1 MTIITIEIE
10 SRQVIGY
17 LQQAPVRINRAMRAA
32 MEDATTLIHREMR
45 TYPPKP
51 AGSRYDRTMTLQAS
65 WFRRISGQGNE
76 ITGEVVSSGNM
87 TGTRDGGSYNRL
99 VQDADRQAAVHRG
112 RWTNTAQ
119 EVQRRTTPTI
129 QRYFDRRLR
138 EEFGR

>member
-1 MTIITIEIE
+1 MTTVTIEIE

-17 LQQAPVRINRAMRAA
+17 LQSAPIRINRAMRAA
-32 MEDATTLIHREMR
+32 MEDATVLIHRQMQ
-45 TYPPKP
+45 TYPPQR
-51 AGSRYDRTMTLQAS
+51 AGSTYKRTNTLRAS

-76 ITGEVVSSGNM
+76 ITGEVVSSGN
-87 TGTRDGGSYNRL
+87 TAPYNRL

-112 RWTNTAQ
+112 HWTNTAQ

>member
-1 MTIITIEIE
+1 MTTVTIEIE

-32 MEDATTLIHREMR
+32 MEDATVLVHREMQ
-45 TYPPKP
+45 TYPPQRT
-51 AGSRYDRTMTLQAS
+51 GSTYKRTNTLRAS

-76 ITGEVVSSGNM
+76 IVGEVVSSGN
-87 TGTRDGGSYNRL
+87 TAPYNRL

>member
-32 MEDATTLIHREMR
+32 MEDATVLIHRQMQ
-45 TYPPKP
+45 TYPPQR
-51 AGSRYDRTMTLQAS
+51 AGSTYKRTNTLRAS
-65 WFRRISGQGNE
+65 WFRHPSGQGNE
-76 ITGEVVSSGNM
+76 ITGEVVSSGD
-87 TGTRDGGSYNRL
+87 TAPYNRL
-99 VQDADRQAAVHRG
+99 VQDADRQAAAHRG

>member
-1 MTIITIEIE
+1 MTTVTIEIE

-32 MEDATTLIHREMR
+32 MEDATVLIHRQMQ
-45 TYPPKP
+45 TYPPQR
-51 AGSRYDRTMTLQAS
+51 AGSTYKRTNTLRAS
-65 WFRRISGQGNE
+65 WFRPPISGQGNE
-76 ITGEVVSSGNM
+76 IVGEVVSSGN
-87 TGTRDGGSYNRL
+87 TAPYNRL
-99 VQDADRQAAVHRG
+99 VQDQTQQASIHRG
-112 RWTNTAQ
+112 RWSNTVQ

>member
-1 MTIITIEIE
+1 
-10 SRQVIGY
+10 

-32 MEDATTLIHREMR
+32 MEDATVLIHRQMQ
-45 TYPPKP
+45 TYPPQRP
-51 AGSRYDRTMTLQAS
+51 GSTYKRTNTLRAS

-76 ITGEVVSSGNM
+76 ITGEVVSSGN
-87 TGTRDGGSYNRL
+87 TAPYNRL

>member
-1 MTIITIEIE
+1 MTTVTIEIE

-32 MEDATTLIHREMR
+32 MEDATVLIHRHMQ
-45 TYPPKP
+45 TYPPQR
-51 AGSRYDRTMTLQAS
+51 AGSTYKRTNTLRAS

-76 ITGEVVSSGNM
+76 ITGEVVSSGN
-87 TGTRDGGSYNRL
+87 TAPYNRL
-99 VQDADRQAAVHRG
+99 VQDQTQQASIHRG
-112 RWTNTAQ
+112 RWSNTVQ

>member
-1 MTIITIEIE
+1 MTTVTIEIE

-32 MEDATTLIHREMR
+32 MEDATVLIHRQMQ
-45 TYPPKP
+45 TYPPQR
-51 AGSRYDRTMTLQAS
+51 AGSTYKRTNTLRAS

-76 ITGEVVSSGNM
+76 ITGEVVSSGN
-87 TGTRDGGSYNRL
+87 TAPYNRL
-99 VQDADRQAAVHRG
+99 VQDQTQQASIHRG
-112 RWTNTAQ
+112 RWGNTAQ

>member
-1 MTIITIEIE
+1 MTTVTIEIE

-32 MEDATTLIHREMR
+32 MEDATVLIHRQMQ
-45 TYPPKP
+45 TYPPQR
-51 AGSRYDRTMTLQAS
+51 AGSTYKRTNTLRAS

-76 ITGEVVSSGNM
+76 ITGEVVSSGN
-87 TGTRDGGSYNRL
+87 TAPYNRL

-112 RWTNTAQ
+112 HWTNTAQ

>member
-1 MTIITIEIE
+1 MTTVTIEIE

-32 MEDATTLIHREMR
+32 MEDATVLIHRQMQ
-45 TYPPKP
+45 TYPPQRT
-51 AGSRYDRTMTLQAS
+51 GSTYKRTNTLRAS
-65 WFRRISGQGNE
+65 WFRPPISGQGNE
-76 ITGEVVSSGNM
+76 ITGEVVSSGN
-87 TGTRDGGSYNRL
+87 TAPYNRL
-99 VQDADRQAAVHRG
+99 VQDQTQQASIHRG
-112 RWTNTAQ
+112 RWSNTVQ

>member
-1 MTIITIEIE
+1 MTTVTIEIE

-17 LQQAPVRINRAMRAA
+17 LQRAPVRINRAMRAA
-32 MEDATTLIHREMR
+32 MEDATVLIHRQMQ
-45 TYPPKP
+45 TYPPQR
-51 AGSRYDRTMTLQAS
+51 AGSMYKRTNTLRAS
-65 WFRRISGQGNE
+65 WLRRISGQGNE
-76 ITGEVVSSGNM
+76 IVGEVVSSGN
-87 TGTRDGGSYNRL
+87 TAPYNRM

-112 RWTNTAQ
+112 HWTNTAQ

>member
-1 MTIITIEIE
+1 MTTVTIEIE

-32 MEDATTLIHREMR
+32 MEDATVLIHRQMQ
-45 TYPPKP
+45 TYPPQR
-51 AGSRYDRTMTLQAS
+51 AGSMYKRTNTLRAS
-65 WFRRISGQGNE
+65 WLRRISGQGNE
-76 ITGEVVSSGNM
+76 ITGEVVSSGN
-87 TGTRDGGSYNRL
+87 TAPYNRL

>member
-1 MTIITIEIE
+1 MTTVTIEIE

-32 MEDATTLIHREMR
+32 MEDATVLIHRQMQ
-45 TYPPKP
+45 TYPPQR
-51 AGSRYDRTMTLQAS
+51 AGSTYKRTNTLRAS

-76 ITGEVVSSGNM
+76 ITGEVVSSGN
-87 TGTRDGGSYNRL
+87 TAPYNRL

-119 EVQRRTTPTI
+119 EVQRRTAPTI

>member
-1 MTIITIEIE
+1 MTTVTIEIE

-32 MEDATTLIHREMR
+32 MEDATTLIHRQMQ
-45 TYPPKP
+45 TYPPQRT
-51 AGSRYDRTMTLQAS
+51 GSTYKRTNTLRAS

-76 ITGEVVSSGNM
+76 IVGEVVSSGN
-87 TGTRDGGSYNRL
+87 TAPYNRL
-99 VQDADRQAAVHRG
+99 VQDQTQQASIHRG
-112 RWTNTAQ
+112 RWSNTVQ

>member
-1 MTIITIEIE
+1 MTTVTIEIE

-32 MEDATTLIHREMR
+32 MEDATVLIHRQMQ
-45 TYPPKP
+45 TYPPQR
-51 AGSRYDRTMTLQAS
+51 AGSTYKRTNTLRAS

-119 EVQRRTTPTI
+119 EVQRRTPPTI

>member
-1 MTIITIEIE
+1 MTTVTIEIE

-32 MEDATTLIHREMR
+32 MEDATVLIHRQMQ
-45 TYPPKP
+45 TYPPQRP
-51 AGSRYDRTMTLQAS
+51 GSTYKRTNTLRAS

-76 ITGEVVSSGNM
+76 ITGEVVSSGN
-87 TGTRDGGSYNRL
+87 TAPYNRL

>member
-1 MTIITIEIE
+1 MTTVTIEIE

-17 LQQAPVRINRAMRAA
+17 LQSAPTRINRAMRAA
-32 MEDATTLIHREMR
+32 MEDATVLIHRQMQ
-45 TYPPKP
+45 TYPPQR
-51 AGSRYDRTMTLQAS
+51 AGSTYKRTNTLRAS

-76 ITGEVVSSGNM
+76 IVGEVVSSGN
-87 TGTRDGGSYNRL
+87 TAPYNRL
-99 VQDADRQAAVHRG
+99 VQDQTQQASIHRG
-112 RWTNTAQ
+112 RWSNTVQ

>member
-1 MTIITIEIE
+1 MTTVTIEIE

-32 MEDATTLIHREMR
+32 MEDATVLIHRQMQ
-45 TYPPKP
+45 TYPPQR
-51 AGSRYDRTMTLQAS
+51 AGSTYKRTNTLRAS
-65 WFRRISGQGNE
+65 WFRPPISGQGNE
-76 ITGEVVSSGNM
+76 ITGEVVSSGN
-87 TGTRDGGSYNRL
+87 TAPYNRL
-99 VQDADRQAAVHRG
+99 VQDQTQQASIHRG
-112 RWTNTAQ
+112 RWSNTVQ

>member
-1 MTIITIEIE
+1 MTTVTIEIE

-17 LQQAPVRINRAMRAA
+17 LQRAPVRINRAMRAA
-32 MEDATTLIHREMR
+32 MEDATVLIHRQMQ
-45 TYPPKP
+45 TYPPQR
-51 AGSRYDRTMTLQAS
+51 AGSTYKRTNTLRAS

-76 ITGEVVSSGNM
+76 IVGEVVSSGN
-87 TGTRDGGSYNRL
+87 TAPYNRL

>member
-1 MTIITIEIE
+1 MTTVTIEIE

-32 MEDATTLIHREMR
+32 MEDATVLIHRQMQ
-45 TYPPKP
+45 TYPPQR
-51 AGSRYDRTMTLQAS
+51 AGSTYKRTNTLRAS
-65 WFRRISGQGNE
+65 WFRPPISGQGNE
-76 ITGEVVSSGNM
+76 IVGEVVSSGN
-87 TGTRDGGSYNRL
+87 TAPYNRL
-99 VQDADRQAAVHRG
+99 VQDQTQQASIHRG
-112 RWTNTAQ
+112 RWGNTAQ

>member
-1 MTIITIEIE
+1 MTTVIIQVE

-32 MEDATTLIHREMR
+32 MEDATVLIHRQMQ
-45 TYPPKP
+45 TYPPQR
-51 AGSRYDRTMTLQAS
+51 AGSTYKRTNTLRAS

-76 ITGEVVSSGNM
+76 ITGEVVSSGN
-87 TGTRDGGSYNRL
+87 TAPYNRL
-99 VQDADRQAAVHRG
+99 VQDQTQQASIHRG
-112 RWTNTAQ
+112 RWSNTVQ

>member
-1 MTIITIEIE
+1 MTTVTIEIE

-32 MEDATTLIHREMR
+32 MEDATTLIHRQMQ
-45 TYPPKP
+45 TYPPQRT
-51 AGSRYDRTMTLQAS
+51 GSTYKRTNTLRAS

-76 ITGEVVSSGNM
+76 IVGEVVSSGN
-87 TGTRDGGSYNRL
+87 TAPYNRL

>member
-1 MTIITIEIE
+1 MTTVTIEIE

-17 LQQAPVRINRAMRAA
+17 LQRAPVRINRAMRAA
-32 MEDATTLIHREMR
+32 MEDATVLIHRQMQ
-45 TYPPKP
+45 TYPPQR
-51 AGSRYDRTMTLQAS
+51 AGSTYKRTNTLRAS

-76 ITGEVVSSGNM
+76 IVGEVVSSGN
-87 TGTRDGGSYNRL
+87 TAPYNRL

-119 EVQRRTTPTI
+119 EVQRRTAPTI

>member
-1 MTIITIEIE
+1 MTTVTIEIE

-32 MEDATTLIHREMR
+32 MEDATVLIHRQMQ
-45 TYPPKP
+45 TYPPQR
-51 AGSRYDRTMTLQAS
+51 AGSTYKRTNTLRAS
-65 WFRRISGQGNE
+65 WFRPPISGQGNE
-76 ITGEVVSSGNM
+76 ITGEVVSSGN
-87 TGTRDGGSYNRL
+87 TSPYNRL
-99 VQDADRQAAVHRG
+99 VQDQTQQASIHRG
-112 RWTNTAQ
+112 RWSNTVQ

>member
-1 MTIITIEIE
+1 MTTVTIEIE

-17 LQQAPVRINRAMRAA
+17 LQSAPIRINRAMRAA
-32 MEDATTLIHREMR
+32 MEDATVLIHRQMQ
-45 TYPPKP
+45 TYPPQR
-51 AGSRYDRTMTLQAS
+51 AGSTYKRTNTLRAS

-76 ITGEVVSSGNM
+76 ITGEVVSSGN
-87 TGTRDGGSYNRL
+87 TAPYNRL
-99 VQDADRQAAVHRG
+99 VQDQTQQASIHRG
-112 RWTNTAQ
+112 RWSNTVQ

>member
-1 MTIITIEIE
+1 MTTVTIEIE

-17 LQQAPVRINRAMRAA
+17 LQQAPTRINRAMRAA
-32 MEDATTLIHREMR
+32 MEDATTLIHRQMQ
-45 TYPPKP
+45 TYPPQRT
-51 AGSRYDRTMTLQAS
+51 GSTYKRTNTLRAS
-65 WFRRISGQGNE
+65 WFRRISGQGSE
-76 ITGEVVSSGNM
+76 IVGEVVSSGN
-87 TGTRDGGSYNRL
+87 TAPYNRL

>member
-1 MTIITIEIE
+1 MTTVTIEIE

-17 LQQAPVRINRAMRAA
+17 LQSAPTRINRAMRAA
-32 MEDATTLIHREMR
+32 MEDATVLIHRQMQ
-45 TYPPKP
+45 TYPPQRP
-51 AGSRYDRTMTLQAS
+51 GSTYKRTNTLRAS

-76 ITGEVVSSGNM
+76 ITGEVVSSGN
-87 TGTRDGGSYNRL
+87 TAPYNRM

>member
-1 MTIITIEIE
+1 MTTVTIEIE

-17 LQQAPVRINRAMRAA
+17 LQSAPTRINRAMRAA
-32 MEDATTLIHREMR
+32 MEDATTLIHRQMQ
-45 TYPPKP
+45 TYPSQRT
-51 AGSRYDRTMTLQAS
+51 GSTYKRTNTLRAS

-76 ITGEVVSSGNM
+76 IVGEVVSSGN
-87 TGTRDGGSYNRL
+87 TAPYNRL